1 MAKVSAKG
9 AVIEVDDTG
18 GTARTISS
26 DVLSYEIQYQND
38 TPEVTGFGDG
48 SHNFIVGQ
56 KVIGVTM
63 DVLWNSAATTGA
75 FTVLKGIVAD
85 GTTVTVKITP
95 ESGAEYFS
103 GEFLCTGISPSGAAA
118 GDPIKLGSVNF
129 VVSGTTAPGWTST

>member
-18 GTARTISS
+18 GTARVISG

-56 KVIGVTM
+56 VVRGVTL
-63 DVLWNSAATTGA
+63 DLLWNTAALTGA
-75 FTVLKGIVAD
+75 YTVIKNITAE

-103 GEFLCTGISPSGAAA
+103 GEFICQGIAVSGNAS
-118 GDPIKLGSVNF
+118 GDAIKLGSANF
-129 VVSGTTAPGWTST
+129 VVSGAVSPGWTST

>member
-18 GTARTISS
+18 GTARNISS

-48 SHNFIVGQ
+48 SHNFITGQ
-56 KVIGVTM
+56 KVRGVTL
-63 DVLWNSAATTGA
+63 DVLWNTAATTGA
-75 FTVLKGIVAD
+75 YTVLKAITNKGST
-85 GTTVTVKITP
+85 GTVKITP
-95 ESGAEYFS
+95 EAGAEYFS
-103 GEFLCTGISPSGAAA
+103 GEFICTGISPSGSAS

-129 VVSGTTAPGWTST
+129 VVSGAVAPDWTST

>member
-18 GTARTISS
+18 GTARAISS
-26 DVLSYEIQYQND
+26 DVLSYEIQYSND

-56 KVIGVTM
+56 VVRGVTL
-63 DVLWNSAATTGA
+63 DVLWNTAATTGA
-75 FTVLKGIVAD
+75 YTVLKAITNKGST
-85 GTTVTVKITP
+85 GTVKITP
-95 ESGAEYFS
+95 EAGAEYFS
-103 GEFLCTGISPSGAAA
+103 GEFICTGISPSGSAS

-129 VVSGTTAPGWTST
+129 VVSGAVAPNWTST